1 MGFVASFV
9 LPGGSTGVKYFSSRE
24 EMEAWKRAHPTGK
37 LLNVREKKP
46 RDIKD
51 IPSNIPSPDV
61 VLREKYGVGLEEIQ
75 QIINSSKSQPEA
87 IQKLRRM
94 LTGSTKYDPRYRELE
109 VILTQAWDAK
119 THPDIPE
126 AKEQYED
133 ALKSLVVRNTGIKTV
148 PKPEPK
154 PTIVA
159 TRVPTNAEPHTVHVT
174 NIQEQEP
181 KKTDLKKV
189 GLGLLGL
196 AVLYYMLRRR

>member
-61 VLREKYGVGLEEIQ
+61 VLREKYGVGLKEIQ

-159 TRVPTNAEPHTVHVT
+159 TRVPTNAEPHTVHTTAVPA
-174 NIQEQEP
+174 EQR
-181 KKTDLKKV
+181 KGFDVKKV
-189 GLGLLGL
+189 GLAIAAL